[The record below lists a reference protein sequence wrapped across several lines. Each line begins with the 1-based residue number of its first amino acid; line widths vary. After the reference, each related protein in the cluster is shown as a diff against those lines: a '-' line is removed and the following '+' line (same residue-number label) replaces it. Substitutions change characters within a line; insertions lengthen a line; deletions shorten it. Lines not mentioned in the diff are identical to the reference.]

1 MELGGFREAAGS
13 GFYRHRGGKT
23 LRTPGDGAGHTPA
36 DTAERMI
43 LRLLNEAVACLRAG
57 LVTNAD
63 LPDAGLVCATG
74 FAGCGGGSLRYIRDA
89 GASRPTERISTLQA
103 RDGPRF
109 TPDPGWRSLAGQL
122 QVR

>member
-1 MELGGFREAAGS
+1 
-13 GFYRHRGGKT
+13 
-23 LRTPGDGAGHTPA
+23 
-36 DTAERMI
+36 MI